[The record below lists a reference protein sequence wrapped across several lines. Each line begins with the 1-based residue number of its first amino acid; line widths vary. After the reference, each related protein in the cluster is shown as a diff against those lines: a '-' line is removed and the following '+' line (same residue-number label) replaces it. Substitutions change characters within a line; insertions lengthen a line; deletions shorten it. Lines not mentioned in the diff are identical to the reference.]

1 MPVTNDE
8 FVLLPVT
15 FFAPAPVSPRGA
27 VPVKSENKMRKSA
40 LRELARR
47 RDFISGI
54 YNYCDRWC
62 ERCPLT
68 ARCLVYTTE
77 QADDASADPEV
88 HDINSAKF
96 WSRLESIFQEAHEMI
111 MELAEEAG
119 MDREEF
125 EAEADTVDREQH
137 REDAKH
143 HELSLSARRYAE
155 LVQYWFIE
163 EFAVEG
169 HVHDDTTG
177 KSKNTEDDI
186 DVSDAIEVIRWY
198 QFFIAAKVYRALM
211 GRDDKIIED
220 ALRERQTTSTN
231 ESETEEEQYDGIA
244 DDSDGSA
251 KIALIAIDRSSSA
264 WRMMLS
270 SVPEKA
276 DSIKPML
283 LELERLRR
291 ATELIFPQA
300 RDFIRPGFD
309 EVISDFVS

>member
-1 MPVTNDE
+1 
-8 FVLLPVT
+8 
-15 FFAPAPVSPRGA
+15 
-27 VPVKSENKMRKSA
+27 MRKST
-40 LRELARR
+40 LRELARS

-68 ARCLVYTTE
+68 ARCLVYASE
-77 QADDASADPEV
+77 QADDVSADPEV

-96 WSRLESIFQEAHEMI
+96 WKRLESIFQEAHEMI
-111 MELAEEAG
+111 LELAEEAG
-119 MDREEF
+119 LDREELEG
-125 EAEADTVDREQH
+125 EAISVDREQL
-137 REDAKH
+137 RQDAKH

-155 LVQYWFIE
+155 MVQHWFIE

-198 QFFIAAKVYRALM
+198 QFFVAAKVYRALM
-211 GRDDKIIED
+211 GLEDKRIED
-220 ALRERQTTSTN
+220 ALAVDDAFTDTDLDEDDLQFSVA
-231 ESETEEEQYDGIA
+231 G

-251 KIALIAIDRSSSA
+251 KISLIAIDRSSSA
-264 WRMMLS
+264 WRVMQS
-270 SVPEKA
+270 SLPEKA

-291 ATELIFPQA
+291 ATEQVFPQA

-309 EVISDFVS
+309 EIISEFVS

>member
-1 MPVTNDE
+1 MPDTNDE

-15 FFAPAPVSPRGA
+15 FFGPASVSPCGA
-27 VPVKSENKMRKSA
+27 VPVKSENTMRKSA

-77 QADDASADPEV
+77 QADEEASADPEV

-125 EAEADTVDREQH
+125 EAEAVTLDREQH

-155 LVQYWFIE
+155 LVQHWFIE

-186 DVSDAIEVIRWY
+186 DVRDAIEVIRWY

-211 GRDDKIIED
+211 GREDKILEN
-220 ALRERQTTSTN
+220 ALREG
-231 ESETEEEQYDGIA
+231 ETPAGDEVEEEEFNGIA

-276 DSIKPML
+276 DSLKPML